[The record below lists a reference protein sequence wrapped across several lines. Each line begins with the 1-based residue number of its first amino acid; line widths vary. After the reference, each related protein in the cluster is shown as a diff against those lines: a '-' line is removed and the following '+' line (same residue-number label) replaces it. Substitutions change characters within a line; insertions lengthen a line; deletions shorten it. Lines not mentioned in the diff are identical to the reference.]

1 MVTETFSYFYFL
13 NLALW
18 ISVKHYIELVRNQ
31 TSRKKHRH
39 VHILKTCLFS
49 NFTDVWYC
57 LVNKDHTWTKVNF
70 SSKRQSQNKGEWL
83 LSGEGPQL
91 QLLKVPMSSM
101 VNMIVFRGKY
111 LESNQKYVI
120 EKGFLG
126 NFSHAIKGWI
136 VATVLCMLTGQSKF
150 GNDI

>member
-13 NLALW
+13 NLAPW

-57 LVNKDHTWTKVNF
+57 LVNKDHMWTKVNF
-70 SSKRQSQNKGEWL
+70 SSKRQSQNRWMTAFWWKSPAPTNGGSQNPYSGLCIL
-83 LSGEGPQL
+83 LGS
-91 QLLKVPMSSM
+91 QLLENGELCLIHPHVPSP
-101 VNMIVFRGKY
+101 
-111 LESNQKYVI
+111 L
-120 EKGFLG
+120 
-126 NFSHAIKGWI
+126 HC
-136 VATVLCMLTGQSKF
+136 T
-150 GNDI
+150 